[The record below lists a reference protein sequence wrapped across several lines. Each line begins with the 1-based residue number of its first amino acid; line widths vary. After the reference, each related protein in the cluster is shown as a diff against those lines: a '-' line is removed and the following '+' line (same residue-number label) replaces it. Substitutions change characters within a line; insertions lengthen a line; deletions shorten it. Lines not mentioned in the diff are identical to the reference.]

1 MFYTPSVEPV
11 RIFPQKCF
19 ERFPTPVS
27 FSCGREKGCE
37 HFLMVQIRAL
47 MEIRHLENLTPVT
60 KSERLDGHHHVQSA
74 APATKSAFRSKTA
87 PIPSTCHEKSTLD
100 HQSRGFPSHLP
111 RKVATMCEN
120 AHSTTMRAQSSE
132 APAVDTQILRACAVE
147 MHVDDFARHE
157 CTVNSSELAV
167 HARAPQR
174 SKHSCLTPTARTP
187 KCVHTVWVK
196 KHSEDLR
203 RHLFALIQVSEA
215 KRSAK

>member
-87 PIPSTCHEKSTLD
+87 PMPSTCHEKSTLD

-120 AHSTTMRAQSSE
+120 ARSPRAPRFCEPAQLKCTST
-132 APAVDTQILRACAVE
+132 ILRGMNVCI
-147 MHVDDFARHE
+147 
-157 CTVNSSELAV
+157 VNSSKLAG
-167 HARAPQR
+167 HARAA
-174 SKHSCLTPTARTP
+174 HS
-187 KCVHTVWVK
+187 
-196 KHSEDLR
+196 
-203 RHLFALIQVSEA
+203 I
-215 KRSAK
+215 